1 MLKLYIDQ
9 YKSDTVNNAL
19 EFALEKVT
27 YDSKF
32 HYQTLFHNI
41 EENFDKLPF
50 ECFEDDPNANENTKK
65 LIAVRRVVITPSRIE
80 LNMASL
86 SVPNRAIRTFYDNI
100 DDFLRISFLNENHT
114 KGMYTANFNQ
124 AEDILMHVQNI
135 LENGFQI
142 GSKTFKFLH
151 YSNSQMKNYSCWF
164 MNEDPPN
171 LTYEKVIKELGN
183 FDKEVSVSKNA
194 SRRGQAFSSAV
205 TTVSL
210 DINKEIEEYDDIIA
224 NGYEFTDG
232 CGEID
237 PQLLKKI

>member
-1 MLKLYIDQ
+1 MLKVYIDE

-100 DDFLRISFLNENHT
+100 DDFLRISFLNE
-114 KGMYTANFNQ
+114 
-124 AEDILMHVQNI
+124 I
-135 LENGFQI
+135 
-142 GSKTFKFLH
+142 
-151 YSNSQMKNYSCWF
+151 
-164 MNEDPPN
+164 
-171 LTYEKVIKELGN
+171 
-183 FDKEVSVSKNA
+183 
-194 SRRGQAFSSAV
+194 
-205 TTVSL
+205 
-210 DINKEIEEYDDIIA
+210 
-224 NGYEFTDG
+224 
-232 CGEID
+232 
-237 PQLLKKI
+237 